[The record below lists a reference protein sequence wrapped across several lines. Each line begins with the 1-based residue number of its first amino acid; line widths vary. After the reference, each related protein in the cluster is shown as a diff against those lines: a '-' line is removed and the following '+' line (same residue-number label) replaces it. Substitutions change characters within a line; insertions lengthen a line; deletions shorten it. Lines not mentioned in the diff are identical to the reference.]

1 MANYLLIIDNIRK
14 NRKNRKK
21 INLNYFG

>member
-14 NRKNRKK
+14 NRKK